1 MFEVVS
7 STRFSP
13 AQKTSS
19 VYTSLSVLMLF
30 IATEDLLRF
39 TATKMLF
46 TRVNVAQAENLRVNS
61 FIEYSNS
68 RINATRYRSYAN
80 FLVLLGVLVNQAS
93 WSVLLSVEIIIKII
107 LF

>member
-1 MFEVVS
+1 
-7 STRFSP
+7 
-13 AQKTSS
+13 
-19 VYTSLSVLMLF
+19 MLF

-39 TATKMLF
+39 TATKILF
-46 TRVNVAQAENLRVNS
+46 TRVNVAQAENLRVNP

-107 LF
+107 LFYLFIYLSIYLLVAPNCLKNPPGNLN